1 MQPNAQ
7 TRNHRDSDEHHC
19 DEPPLNALEVLRSA
33 STAEG
38 MPVEWVFDRANLSR
52 GNAASS
58 FST

>member
-7 TRNHRDSDEHHC
+7 TQKCCDSVEQHC
-19 DEPPLNALEVLRSA
+19 AEPPLNALEVLRSA

-38 MPVEWVFDRANLSR
+38 MPVEWAFDRANLSR